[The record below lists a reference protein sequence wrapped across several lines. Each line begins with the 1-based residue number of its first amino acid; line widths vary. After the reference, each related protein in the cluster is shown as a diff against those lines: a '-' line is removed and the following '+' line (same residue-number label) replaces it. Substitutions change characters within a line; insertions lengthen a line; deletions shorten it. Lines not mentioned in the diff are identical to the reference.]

1 LQHLQTIIAAAVTPN
16 FPPSC
21 KHPRIII
28 YFCCATITI
37 VSRRRRSLAASRL
50 WCCKGLSISGKAIIM
65 AKKAKGRKRT
75 KSSRSPDS
83 DAAAADMKSLP
94 EDVLLTIFSY
104 VEGCAKFADQ

>member
-1 LQHLQTIIAAAVTPN
+1 
-16 FPPSC
+16 
-21 KHPRIII
+21 
-28 YFCCATITI
+28 
-37 VSRRRRSLAASRL
+37 
-50 WCCKGLSISGKAIIM
+50 M

-83 DAAAADMKSLP
+83 DAPAADMKSLP